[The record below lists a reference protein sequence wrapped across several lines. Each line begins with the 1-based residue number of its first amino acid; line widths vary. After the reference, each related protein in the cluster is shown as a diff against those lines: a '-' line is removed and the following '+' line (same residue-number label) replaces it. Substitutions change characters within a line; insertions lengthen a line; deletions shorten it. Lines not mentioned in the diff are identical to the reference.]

1 MTNANTSAS
10 GPDPLFHPAAHYPS
24 PNAVLADRDLSTAEK
39 RIILSSWASDMFAV
53 ESHPALRE
61 IPGMDHPIRLADI
74 LAAMRKLDDDDDPP
88 PRGGVPMRLRHAA
101 SETECDDEDRPSG
114 PRNAIDRGAQR
125 RIARPVVIRSERT
138 ATSWRRGKGR
148 HRRWDRT
155 DAETARAVSLNFRSR
170 RPDGGG
176 GGLPAGSPPPG
187 RAAMRGS

>member
-1 MTNANTSAS
+1 MTNANTSAG

-53 ESHPALRE
+53 ESHPALRD

-101 SETECDDEDRPSG
+101 PETESDDEDRPSG
-114 PRNAIDRGAQR
+114 QRNAIDRGAQR
-125 RIARPVVIRSERT
+125 RFARYRRALAPHDRRRLRAEPDRRT
-138 ATSWRRGKGR
+138 CRDPLGSRCDVMA
-148 HRRWDRT
+148 
-155 DAETARAVSLNFRSR
+155 AR
-170 RPDGGG
+170 
-176 GGLPAGSPPPG
+176 
-187 RAAMRGS
+187 